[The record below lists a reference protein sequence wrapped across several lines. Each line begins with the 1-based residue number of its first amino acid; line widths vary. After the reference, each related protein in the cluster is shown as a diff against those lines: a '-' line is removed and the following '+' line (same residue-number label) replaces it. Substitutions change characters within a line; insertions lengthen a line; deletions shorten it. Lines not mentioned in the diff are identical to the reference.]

1 MNLKHSR
8 SSTKNSYYPL
18 FLDITH
24 KPCLVIGG
32 GRVAERKVKI
42 LLRFD
47 ALVRLISP
55 KVTQTLIR
63 LAEKGKIEIIKRE
76 YEEGDLKG
84 AVLVFAATNKEEINR
99 RIRKEA
105 EKRHI
110 PVNVVDNPDLC
121 DFVVPSIV
129 KKGPIVIAISTSG
142 TMPLLSKKLRK
153 EIQRNITGD
162 YIQYAYLIG
171 RFRELLIE
179 KVKDRKKRS
188 DIMKEIGKIDI
199 KEFTVMDFQKIKD
212 MFLREKP

>member
-1 MNLKHSR
+1 
-8 SSTKNSYYPL
+8 
-18 FLDITH
+18 
-24 KPCLVIGG
+24 VIGG
-32 GRVAERKVKI
+32 GRVAERKAKI

-63 LAEKGKIEIIKRE
+63 LAEKGKIEIIKRK

-142 TMPLLSKKLRK
+142 TLPLLSKKLRK
-153 EIQRNITGD
+153 EIQKNITGD

-212 MFLREKP
+212 MFLREEP